1 MGLFTPRD
9 RAPLDHSAEARVQ
22 EKVRELPHSDFAPRR
37 RPVNNDLTSHIA
49 SLMQRTSATSLR
61 EIDDLIGALRR
72 RREELL
78 AESAR
83 VQRQIIEYAE
93 LSQST
98 VQSTRIIAESLAHF
112 NKVPDAPSMGE
123 QHLADISNK
132 DRERGSAEDHE
143 TFGDG
148 SPEIPEASRTSE
160 AP

>member
-1 MGLFTPRD
+1 
-9 RAPLDHSAEARVQ
+9 
-22 EKVRELPHSDFAPRR
+22 
-37 RPVNNDLTSHIA
+37 VNNDLTSHIA

-61 EIDDLIGALRR
+61 EIDDLIVALRR

-112 NKVPDAPSMGE
+112 NKVPDAPSMTE
-123 QHLADISNK
+123 QHLEDISNE
-132 DRERGSAEDHE
+132 DRERGSGEDRG
-143 TFGDG
+143 TFGG
-148 SPEIPEASRTSE
+148 NPETPEATCNRASD

>member
-1 MGLFTPRD
+1 LSLNAELEDESHTELGDIIEQTTVP
-9 RAPLDHSAEARVQ
+9 SAGQQMQVQ
-22 EKVRELPHSDFAPRR
+22 S
-37 RPVNNDLTSHIA
+37 
-49 SLMQRTSATSLR
+49 
-61 EIDDLIGALRR
+61 

-123 QHLADISNK
+123 QHLEDISNK
-132 DRERGSAEDHE
+132 DRERGSGEDHE
-143 TFGDG
+143 TVGGG
-148 SPEIPEASRTSE
+148 SPEIPETSRTSE